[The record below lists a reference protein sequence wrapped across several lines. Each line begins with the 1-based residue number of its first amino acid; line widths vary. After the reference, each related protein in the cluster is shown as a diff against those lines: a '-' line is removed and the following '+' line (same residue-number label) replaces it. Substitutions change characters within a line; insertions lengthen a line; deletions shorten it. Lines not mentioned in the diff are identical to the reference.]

1 MNNNTIDILD
11 EIGHNFIDYA
21 AEANLNRAFP
31 DARDGLKPGM
41 RCIIWDMYK
50 KGFSSSKPHVK
61 SAKVS
66 GSVVASYW
74 PHGTQAIYETFV
86 HMSQP
91 FTNNNPEIDF
101 HGANGNI
108 VLGSDAFAADRYTE
122 VRLSK
127 ITEQGLLEGINKN
140 AVDMMLN
147 FSEDEEMPTVLP
159 AIFPRLL
166 VNGSQGIGV
175 SVANIWTL
183 HNLQETANLL
193 VNYLKTSQIENDSYY
208 PDFPTGCT
216 IVNKSELAKINKTGK
231 GRIILEANYKIVGK
245 EIHFTEFPYQVYIEP
260 VVEEI
265 KKAYEEGKLDG
276 FADCSNR
283 TDKTTT
289 LLVVEAT
296 SAAKVQTLLEEL
308 FQNTSLRTQINVNQ
322 MAIVSKTPTLLN
334 LEDMCRIYKEHNL
347 SCIKREYQFDLDKT
361 LDRIEILEGLERAYN
376 GIDNVIKLIRSSK
389 CAADAKTYMTDKLGL
404 TERQADAILALKLS
418 HLAHLE
424 KQEILDELVAKR
436 ELSQKLRQLVESE
449 DEQKKILIERL
460 TKLAKEF
467 GTPRRTQVIDK
478 EIQKKSPRE
487 KQKELSHSVIV
498 CLDKNGYV
506 KSVPVAKF
514 RTSPNNVREEKV
526 ENNELLVF
534 YSSLGRA
541 FRIKASTFKEC
552 LNSEKGT
559 ALGTIL
565 NFQPQEKIVDFTTP
579 RCNNSVITTTSD
591 GYSKR
596 VKSSDLNGTTQN
608 LRGTPIIK
616 LHEGAEVV
624 GIQCCENYECLAIT
638 TTKKQLLLDI
648 NDIPVLAKT
657 SPGRK
662 AIKLAANDRVEQAT
676 LTARGNKVCGKLGS
690 VGENIE

>member
-1 MNNNTIDILD
+1 MINESIDVIQ
-11 EIGHNFIDYA
+11 EIGQNFIDFSYDT
-21 AEANLNRAFP
+21 NTNRAFP
-31 DARDGLKPGM
+31 DARDGLKPGQ
-41 RCIIWDMYK
+41 RCILWEMYV
-50 KGFSSSKPHVK
+50 KGYSSKKPHVK
-61 SAKVS
+61 SAKID
-66 GSVVASYW
+66 GGVAANWW

-140 AVDMMLN
+140 AVDMTLN

-159 AIFPRLL
+159 AVFPRLL

-175 SVANIWTL
+175 SVANVWTL

-193 VNYLKTSQIENDSYY
+193 VNYLETSQVENDNYY

-231 GRIILEANYKIVGK
+231 GRIILEASYKIAGK

-265 KKAYEEGKLDG
+265 KKAYEEGKLNG

-296 SAAKVQTLLEEL
+296 SAAKAQTLLEEL

-376 GIDNVIKLIRSSK
+376 GIDNVIKLVRSSNS
-389 CAADAKTYMTDKLGL
+389 AADAKNYMTDRLGL

-418 HLAHLE
+418 RLAHLE
-424 KQEILDELVAKR
+424 KQEILDELATKR

-478 EIQKKSPRE
+478 EIQKRSSRE
-487 KQKELSHSVIV
+487 KQKELPHSVIV

-676 LTARGNKVCGKLGS
+676 LTAKGNKVCGKLGS
-690 VGENIE
+690 VGENID

>member
-1 MNNNTIDILD
+1 
-11 EIGHNFIDYA
+11 
-21 AEANLNRAFP
+21 
-31 DARDGLKPGM
+31 
-41 RCIIWDMYK
+41 MYT
-50 KGFSSSKPHVK
+50 KGYSSKKPHVK
-61 SAKVS
+61 SAKVD
-66 GSVVASYW
+66 GGVAANWW

-175 SVANIWTL
+175 SVANVWTL

-193 VNYLKTSQIENDSYY
+193 VNYLETSQVENDNYY

-216 IVNKSELAKINKTGK
+216 IINKDELAKINQTGK
-231 GRIILEANYKIVGK
+231 GRIILEAKYELVGK

-283 TDKTTT
+283 TDKKRT

-308 FQNTSLRTQINVNQ
+308 FQYTSLRTQINVNQ
-322 MAIVSKTPTLLN
+322 MAVISKTPTLLT
-334 LEDMCRIYKEHNL
+334 LEDVCRIYKEHNL

-376 GIDNVIKLIRSSK
+376 GIDNVIKLIRSSNS
-389 CAADAKTYMTDKLGL
+389 ATDAKSYMTDRLGL
-404 TERQADAILALKLS
+404 TEKQADAILALKLS
-418 HLAHLE
+418 RLAHLE
-424 KQEILDELVAKR
+424 KQEILDELAAKR

-460 TKLAKEF
+460 IKLAKEF
-467 GTPRRTQVIDK
+467 GTPRRTQVINK
-478 EIQKKSPRE
+478 EIQKKTPKE
-487 KQKELSHSVIV
+487 KQKESPHSVII

-506 KSVPVAKF
+506 KSVPVSKF
-514 RTSPNNVREEKV
+514 RTSPNNIREEKV

-541 FRIKASTFKEC
+541 FRVKASTFKEC
-552 LNSEKGT
+552 LNSDKGT

-565 NFQPQEKIVDFTTP
+565 DFQPQERIVIFTTP
-579 RCNNSVITTTSD
+579 RCEDSVAVTTSD

-596 VKSSDLNGTTQN
+596 VKSSDLNGSTQN
-608 LRGTPIIK
+608 LKGMPIIK
-616 LHEGAEVV
+616 LHEGAEVIGV
-624 GIQCCENYECLAIT
+624 QCCEDYECLALT
-638 TTKKQLLLDI
+638 TAKKQLFLNIEDI
-648 NDIPVLAKT
+648 LILPKT

-662 AIKLAANDRVEQAT
+662 VMKLADNDKIKSAI
-676 LTARGNKVCGKLGS
+676 LTSKKDKRFDKLGS
-690 VGENIE
+690 VGKNIV

>member
-11 EIGHNFIDYA
+11 EISHNFIDYA

-283 TDKTTT
+283 TDKTIT

-296 SAAKVQTLLEEL
+296 SAAKAQTLLEEL
-308 FQNTSLRTQINVNQ
+308 LQNTSLRTQINVNQ

-418 HLAHLE
+418 RLAHLE
-424 KQEILDELVAKR
+424 KQEILDELAAKR

-449 DEQKKILIERL
+449 EEQKKILIERL

-487 KQKELSHSVIV
+487 KQKELPHSVIV
-498 CLDKNGYV
+498 CLDRNGYV

-565 NFQPQEKIVDFTTP
+565 NFRPQEKIVDFTTQ
-579 RCNNSVITTTSD
+579 RCNKSVITTTSD

-624 GIQCCENYECLAIT
+624 GIQCCEDYECLELT
-638 TTKKQLLLDI
+638 TTKRQLLLDI
-648 NDIPVLAKT
+648 NDIPILAKT

-662 AIKLAANDRVEQAT
+662 AIKLAVGDRIEHAY
-676 LTARGNKVCGKLGS
+676 LTTKDKKTCGKMGCA
-690 VGENIE
+690 GKNID

>member
-1 MNNNTIDILD
+1 MTNESIDVVQ
-11 EIGHNFIDYA
+11 EVSQNFIDFSYDT
-21 AEANLNRAFP
+21 NTNRAFP
-31 DARDGLKPGM
+31 DARDGLKPGQ
-41 RCIIWDMYK
+41 RCILWEMYT
-50 KGFSSSKPHVK
+50 KGYSSKKPHVK
-61 SAKVS
+61 SAKVD
-66 GSVVASYW
+66 GGVAANWW
-74 PHGTQAIYETFV
+74 PHGIQAIYETFV

-101 HGANGNI
+101 HGANGNV

-127 ITEQGLLEGINKN
+127 ISEQGLLDGISKN

-175 SVANIWTL
+175 SVANVWTL
-183 HNLQETANLL
+183 HNFQETANLL
-193 VNYLKTSQIENDSYY
+193 VNYLKTSEVENDSYY

-216 IVNKSELAKINKTGK
+216 IINKNELGKINQTGK
-231 GRIILEANYKIVGK
+231 GRIILEARYELVGK
-245 EIHFTEFPYQVYIEP
+245 KIHFTEFPYQVYIEP
-260 VVEEI
+260 VIEEI

-283 TDKTTT
+283 TDKKRT

-308 FQNTSLRTQINVNQ
+308 FQYTSLRTQINVNQ
-322 MAIVSKTPTLLN
+322 MAVVSKTPTLLS
-334 LEDMCRIYKEHNL
+334 LEDICRIYKEHNL
-347 SCIKREYQFDLDKT
+347 SCIKRAYQFDLDKT

-389 CAADAKTYMTDKLGL
+389 SAADAKAYMTDKLGL

-418 HLAHLE
+418 RLAHLE
-424 KQEILDELVAKR
+424 KQEILDELAAKR
-436 ELSQKLRQLVESE
+436 ELAKKLQTIVESE
-449 DEQKKILIERL
+449 EEQKNILIEKL
-460 TKLAKEF
+460 VVLAKEF
-467 GTPRRTQVIDK
+467 GSPRRTQVINK
-478 EIQKKSPRE
+478 EIQKKSPKE
-487 KQKELSHSVIV
+487 KQKELPHSVII

-526 ENNELLVF
+526 ENNELVVF

-541 FRIKASTFKEC
+541 FRVKASSFKEC
-552 LNSEKGT
+552 LNSDKGT

-565 NFQPQEKIVDFTTP
+565 DFQLQERIVTFTTP
-579 RCNNSVITTTSD
+579 RCDDSVMIVTSD

-596 VKSSDLNGTTQN
+596 VKSSDLNGVTQN
-608 LRGTPIIK
+608 LKGMPIIK
-616 LHEGAEVV
+616 LHDAAEVV
-624 GIQCCENYECLAIT
+624 SVQCCEDYECLELT
-638 TTKKQLLLDI
+638 TTKKQLLLNID
-648 NDIPVLAKT
+648 DIPTLTKA

-662 AIKLAANDRVEQAT
+662 TMKLAANDKIEYAV
-676 LTARGNKVCGKLGS
+676 LTTKGNKVCGKMG
-690 VGENIE
+690 GAGKNIG

>member
-11 EIGHNFIDYA
+11 EISHNFIDYA

-175 SVANIWTL
+175 SVANVWTL

-193 VNYLKTSQIENDSYY
+193 VNYLETSQVENDNYY

-231 GRIILEANYKIVGK
+231 GRIILEASYKIVGK

-296 SAAKVQTLLEEL
+296 SAAKAQTLLEEL

-376 GIDNVIKLIRSSK
+376 GIDNVIKLIRSSNS
-389 CAADAKTYMTDKLGL
+389 AADAKSYMTDKLGL

-418 HLAHLE
+418 RLAHLE
-424 KQEILDELVAKR
+424 KQEILDELEAKR
-436 ELSQKLRQLVESE
+436 ELSQFLRQLVESE

-487 KQKELSHSVIV
+487 KQKELPHSVIV

-541 FRIKASTFKEC
+541 FRIKTSTFKEC

-565 NFQPQEKIVDFTTP
+565 DFQPQERIVDFTTP
-579 RCNNSVITTTSD
+579 RCTDSVITTTSD

-616 LHEGAEVV
+616 LHEGAEIV
-624 GIQCCENYECLAIT
+624 GIQCCEDYECLELT

-648 NDIPVLAKT
+648 NDIPVLSKA
-657 SPGRK
+657 SSGRK
-662 AIKLAANDRVEQAT
+662 AIKLAAGDRIEHAY
-676 LTARGNKVCGKLGS
+676 LTTKGNKTCGQMGS
-690 VGENIE
+690 AGKNID

>member
-1 MNNNTIDILD
+1 MTNESVDVIQ
-11 EIGHNFIDYA
+11 EVSQNFIDFSYDT
-21 AEANLNRAFP
+21 NTNRAFP
-31 DARDGLKPGM
+31 DARDGLKAGQ
-41 RCIIWDMYK
+41 RCILWEMYT
-50 KGFSSSKPHVK
+50 KGYSSKKPHVK
-61 SAKVS
+61 SAKVD
-66 GSVVASYW
+66 GGVAANWW

-140 AVDMMLN
+140 AVDMILN

-159 AIFPRLL
+159 AVFPRLL

-175 SVANIWTL
+175 SVANVWTL

-193 VNYLKTSQIENDSYY
+193 VNYLKTSQVENDSYY

-231 GRIILEANYKIVGK
+231 GRIILEANYKMVGK

-283 TDKTTT
+283 TDKATT

-322 MAIVSKTPTLLN
+322 MAIVSKTPTLLT

-376 GIDNVIKLIRSSK
+376 GLDNVINLIRSSK
-389 CAADAKTYMTDKLGL
+389 SAADAKAYMIDKLGL
-404 TERQADAILALKLS
+404 TEKQADAILALKLS
-418 HLAHLE
+418 RLAHLE
-424 KQEILDELVAKR
+424 KQEILDELAAKR

-467 GTPRRTQVIDK
+467 GTTRRTQVINK
-478 EIQKKSPRE
+478 EIQKKSPKE
-487 KQKELSHSVIV
+487 KQKEMPHSVVI

-506 KSVPVAKF
+506 KSVPLSKF

-526 ENNELLVF
+526 ENNEILVF

-541 FRIKASTFKEC
+541 FRIKASSFKEC
-552 LNSEKGT
+552 LNSDKGT
-559 ALGTIL
+559 ALGTL
-565 NFQPQEKIVDFTTP
+565 VNFLPQEKIVVFTTP
-579 RCNNSVITTTSD
+579 RCEDNVIIATSD

-596 VKSSDLNGTTQN
+596 VRSSDLNGVTQN
-608 LRGTPIIK
+608 LKGMPIVK
-616 LHEGAEVV
+616 LHDGAEVV
-624 GIQCCENYECLAIT
+624 DVQCCGDYECLELT

-648 NDIPVLAKT
+648 NDIPILTKA

-662 AIKLAANDRVEQAT
+662 AMKLAAEDKVECAR
-676 LTARGNKVCGKLGS
+676 LTSKGNKTCGKLGS
-690 VGENIE
+690 VGKNIA

>member
-1 MNNNTIDILD
+1 MNT
-11 EIGHNFIDYA
+11 
-21 AEANLNRAFP
+21 NRAFP
-31 DARDGLKPGM
+31 DARDGLKPSQK
-41 RCIIWDMYK
+41 CILWAMYK
-50 KGFSSSKPHVK
+50 AGFSSSKPHVK
-61 SAKVS
+61 SAKID
-66 GSVVASYW
+66 GLVAANYW
-74 PHGTQAIYETFV
+74 PHGTTAIYETLAR
-86 HMSQP
+86 MSQD

-108 VLGSDAFAADRYTE
+108 NLGGDAIGADRYTE
-122 VRLSK
+122 ARLAP
-127 ITEQGLLEGINKN
+127 IAEQGLLKGVDKN
-140 AVDMMLN
+140 TVDMMLN
-147 FSEDEEMPTVLP
+147 FSEDEYLPTVLP
-159 AIFPRLL
+159 ALFPRLL

-175 SVANIWTL
+175 GVANIWCQ
-183 HNLQETANLL
+183 HNFQETADIL
-193 VNYLKTSQIENDSYY
+193 VKYLETSQVENDSYY
-208 PDFPTGCT
+208 PDFPTGGT
-216 IVNKSELAKINKTGK
+216 IVNKSELPKINTTGK
-231 GRIILEANYKIVGK
+231 GHIIVESKYTLNGK
-245 EIHFTEFPYQVYIEP
+245 SIEFTEFPFQVYIEP
-260 VVEEI
+260 LIEEI
-265 KKAYEEGKLDG
+265 NAAYEEGKLEG
-276 FADCSNR
+276 LAECSNR
-283 TDKTTT
+283 SDKDHT
-289 LLVVEAT
+289 LLHVEAT
-296 SAAKVQTLLEEL
+296 SASKVNFLLESL

-376 GIDNVIKLIRSSK
+376 GIDNVIKLIRSSNS
-389 CAADAKTYMTDKLGL
+389 AADAKSYMTNKLGL

-418 HLAHLE
+418 RLAHLE
-424 KQEILDELVAKR
+424 KQEILDELAAKR
-436 ELSQKLRQLVESE
+436 ELSQKLRQVVNSE
-449 DEQKKILIERL
+449 EGQKKILIERL

-467 GTPRRTQVIDK
+467 GTPRRTQVINK
-478 EIQKKSPRE
+478 EIQKKSPKE
-487 KQKELSHSVIV
+487 KQKELPHSVII
-498 CLDKNGYV
+498 CLDRNGYV

-534 YSSLGRA
+534 YSSLGRT
-541 FRIKASTFKEC
+541 FRVKASTFKEC

-596 VKSSDLNGTTQN
+596 VSSSDLNGSTQN
-608 LRGTPIIK
+608 LKGTPIIK

-638 TTKKQLLLDI
+638 TTTKQLLLDI
-648 NDIPVLAKT
+648 NDIPILART

-662 AIKLAANDRVEQAT
+662 AIKLAANDRVKYAA
-676 LTARGNKVCGKLGS
+676 LTMRGNNICDKIGSAGK
-690 VGENIE
+690 NID

>member
-1 MNNNTIDILD
+1 MTNESVDVVQ
-11 EIGHNFIDYA
+11 EVSQNFIDFSYDT
-21 AEANLNRAFP
+21 NTNRAFP
-31 DARDGLKPGM
+31 DARDGLKPGQ
-41 RCIIWDMYK
+41 RCILWEMYT
-50 KGFSSSKPHVK
+50 KGYSSKKPHVK
-61 SAKVS
+61 SAKVD
-66 GSVVASYW
+66 GGVAANWW

-101 HGANGNI
+101 HGANGNV

-127 ITEQGLLEGINKN
+127 ISEQGLLDGINKN

-159 AIFPRLL
+159 AVFPRLL

-175 SVANIWTL
+175 SVANVWTL
-183 HNLQETANLL
+183 HNFQETANLL
-193 VNYLKTSQIENDSYY
+193 VNYLKTSQVENDSYY

-216 IVNKSELAKINKTGK
+216 IINKDELAKINQTGK
-231 GRIILEANYKIVGK
+231 GRIILEAKYELAGK

-265 KKAYEEGKLDG
+265 KKAYEEGKLDW

-283 TDKTTT
+283 TDKKRT

-296 SAAKVQTLLEEL
+296 SATKVQTLLEEL
-308 FQNTSLRTQINVNQ
+308 FQYTSLRTQINVNQ
-322 MAIVSKTPTLLN
+322 MAVVSKTPTLLN
-334 LEDMCRIYKEHNL
+334 LADVCRIYKEHNL

-389 CAADAKTYMTDKLGL
+389 SAADAKIYMTDKLGL

-418 HLAHLE
+418 RLAHLE
-424 KQEILDELVAKR
+424 KQEILDELAAKR
-436 ELSQKLRQLVESE
+436 ELAKKLQNVVASE
-449 DEQKKILIERL
+449 EEQKNILIDRL
-460 TKLAKEF
+460 INLAKEF
-467 GTPRRTQVIDK
+467 GDERRTQVINK
-478 EIQKKSPRE
+478 EIQKKSPKE
-487 KQKELSHSVIV
+487 KQKELPHSVII

-514 RTSPNNVREEKV
+514 RTSPNNIREEKV
-526 ENNELLVF
+526 ENNELVVF

-541 FRIKASTFKEC
+541 FRVKASTFKEC
-552 LNSEKGT
+552 LNSDKGT

-565 NFQPQEKIVDFTTP
+565 DFQPQERIVIFTTP
-579 RCNNSVITTTSD
+579 RCDDSIIITTSD

-596 VKSSDLNGTTQN
+596 VKSSDMNGATQN
-608 LRGTPIIK
+608 LKGMPIVK
-616 LHEGAEVV
+616 LHDTAEVV
-624 GIQCCENYECLAIT
+624 SVQCCEDYECLALT
-638 TTKKQLLLDI
+638 TTKKQLLLNID
-648 NDIPVLAKT
+648 DIPVLTKA

-662 AIKLAANDRVEQAT
+662 AMKLAAGDRIEFAC
-676 LTARGNKVCGKLGS
+676 LTTKGNKSCGKMGS
-690 VGENIE
+690 AGKNIS

>member
-1 MNNNTIDILD
+1 MTNESVDVIQ
-11 EIGHNFIDYA
+11 EVSQNFIDFSYDT
-21 AEANLNRAFP
+21 NTNRAFP
-31 DARDGLKPGM
+31 DARDGLKAGQ
-41 RCIIWDMYK
+41 RCILWEMYT
-50 KGFSSSKPHVK
+50 KGYSSKKPHVK
-61 SAKVS
+61 SAKVD
-66 GSVVASYW
+66 GGVAANWW

-140 AVDMMLN
+140 AVDMILN

-159 AIFPRLL
+159 AVFPRLL

-175 SVANIWTL
+175 SVANVWTL

-193 VNYLKTSQIENDSYY
+193 VNYLKTSQVENDSYY

-231 GRIILEANYKIVGK
+231 GRIILEANYKMVGK

-283 TDKTTT
+283 TDKATT

-322 MAIVSKTPTLLN
+322 MAIVSKTPTLLT

-376 GIDNVIKLIRSSK
+376 GLDNVINLIRSSK
-389 CAADAKTYMTDKLGL
+389 SAADAKAYTIDKLGL
-404 TERQADAILALKLS
+404 TEKQADAILALKLS
-418 HLAHLE
+418 RLAHLE
-424 KQEILDELVAKR
+424 KQEILDELAAKR

-467 GTPRRTQVIDK
+467 GTTRRTQVINK
-478 EIQKKSPRE
+478 EIQKKSPKE
-487 KQKELSHSVIV
+487 KQKEMPHSVVI

-506 KSVPVAKF
+506 KSVPLSKF

-526 ENNELLVF
+526 ENNEILVF

-541 FRIKASTFKEC
+541 FRIKASSFKEC
-552 LNSEKGT
+552 LNSDKGT
-559 ALGTIL
+559 ALGTL
-565 NFQPQEKIVDFTTP
+565 VNFLPQEKIVVFTTP
-579 RCNNSVITTTSD
+579 RCEDNVIIATSD

-596 VKSSDLNGTTQN
+596 VRSSDLNGVTQN
-608 LRGTPIIK
+608 LKGMPIVK
-616 LHEGAEVV
+616 LHDGAEVV
-624 GIQCCENYECLAIT
+624 DVQCCGDYECLELT

-648 NDIPVLAKT
+648 NDIPILTKA

-662 AIKLAANDRVEQAT
+662 AMKLAAEDKVECAR
-676 LTARGNKVCGKLGS
+676 LTSKGNKTCGKLGS
-690 VGENIE
+690 VGKNIA

>member
-1 MNNNTIDILD
+1 MTNESIDVIQ
-11 EIGHNFIDYA
+11 EVSQNFIDFSYDT
-21 AEANLNRAFP
+21 NTNRAFP
-31 DARDGLKPGM
+31 DARDGLKAGQ
-41 RCIIWDMYK
+41 RCILWEMYT
-50 KGFSSSKPHVK
+50 KGYSSKKPHVK
-61 SAKVS
+61 SAKVD
-66 GSVVASYW
+66 GGVAANWW

-101 HGANGNI
+101 HGANGNV

-127 ITEQGLLEGINKN
+127 ISEQGLLDGINKN

-147 FSEDEEMPTVLP
+147 FSEDEEMPAVLP

-175 SVANIWTL
+175 SVANVWTL
-183 HNLQETANLL
+183 HNFQETANLL
-193 VNYLKTSQIENDSYY
+193 VNYLKTSQVENDSYY

-216 IVNKSELAKINKTGK
+216 IINKDELAKINQTGK
-231 GRIILEANYKIVGK
+231 GRIILEAKYKLAGK

-265 KKAYEEGKLDG
+265 KKAYEEDKLDG

-283 TDKTTT
+283 TDKKKT

-308 FQNTSLRTQINVNQ
+308 FQYTSLRTQINVNQ
-322 MAIVSKTPTLLN
+322 MAVVSKTPTLLS
-334 LEDMCRIYKEHNL
+334 LEDVCRIYKEHNL

-389 CAADAKTYMTDKLGL
+389 SAADAKIYMTDKLGL

-418 HLAHLE
+418 RLAHLE
-424 KQEILDELVAKR
+424 KQEILDELTAKR
-436 ELSQKLRQLVESE
+436 EIAKKLQNVVASE
-449 DEQKKILIERL
+449 EEQKNILIDRL
-460 TKLAKEF
+460 VNLAKEF
-467 GTPRRTQVIDK
+467 GDERRTQVINK
-478 EIQKKSPRE
+478 EIQKKSPKE
-487 KQKELSHSVIV
+487 KQKELLHSVII
-498 CLDKNGYV
+498 CFDKNGYV

-514 RTSPNNVREEKV
+514 RTSPNNVREEKA

-541 FRIKASTFKEC
+541 FRIKVSTFKEC

-565 NFQPQEKIVDFTTP
+565 NFQPQEKIVDFTTS
-579 RCNNSVITTTSD
+579 RCDDSVIITTND

-596 VKSSDLNGTTQN
+596 VKSSDLNGSTQN
-608 LRGTPIIK
+608 LKGTPIIK
-616 LHEGAEVV
+616 VHETAEVV
-624 GIQCCENYECLAIT
+624 NVQCCKNYECLELT
-638 TTKKQLLLDI
+638 TTKRQLLLDI
-648 NDIPVLAKT
+648 NDIPILAKT

-662 AIKLAANDRVEQAT
+662 VIKLAAGDRIEHAY
-676 LTARGNKVCGKLGS
+676 LTTKGNKTCGKMGS
-690 VGENIE
+690 AGKNID

>member
-1 MNNNTIDILD
+1 MNT
-11 EIGHNFIDYA
+11 
-21 AEANLNRAFP
+21 NRAFP
-31 DARDGLKPGM
+31 DARDGLKPGQ
-41 RCIIWDMYK
+41 RCILWAMYK
-50 KGFSSSKPHVK
+50 AGFSSSKPHVK
-61 SAKVS
+61 SAKID
-66 GSVVASYW
+66 GLVAANFW
-74 PHGTQAIYETFV
+74 PHGTTAIYETFAR
-86 HMSQP
+86 MSQG

-108 VLGSDAFAADRYTE
+108 SLGGDAIGADRYTE
-122 VRLSK
+122 ARLAT
-127 ITEQGLLEGINKN
+127 ITEQGLLKGVDKN
-140 AVDMMLN
+140 TVDMMLN
-147 FSEDEEMPTVLP
+147 FSEDEHLPTVLP
-159 AIFPRLL
+159 ALFPRLL

-175 SVANIWTL
+175 GVANVWCQ
-183 HNLQETANLL
+183 HNLQETANIL
-193 VNYLKTSQIENDSYY
+193 VKYLETSQVENDSYY
-208 PDFPTGCT
+208 PDFPTGGT
-216 IVNKSELAKINKTGK
+216 IVNKSELPKINTTGK
-231 GRIILEANYKIVGK
+231 GHIIVESKYTLNGK
-245 EIHFTEFPYQVYIEP
+245 SIEFTEFPFQVYIEP
-260 VVEEI
+260 LLEEI
-265 KKAYEEGKLDG
+265 NTAYEEGKLEG
-276 FADCSNR
+276 LAECSNR
-283 TDKTTT
+283 SDKNHI
-289 LLVVEAT
+289 LLHVEAT
-296 SAAKVQTLLEEL
+296 STSKVNSLLESL

-322 MAIVSKTPTLLN
+322 MAIVSKTPTLLT

-389 CAADAKTYMTDKLGL
+389 SAADAKAYMTDRLGL

-418 HLAHLE
+418 RLAHLE
-424 KQEILDELVAKR
+424 KQEILDELAAKR
-436 ELSQKLRQLVESE
+436 ELAQKLQQLVDSE
-449 DEQKKILIERL
+449 DEQKKVLIERL

-487 KQKELSHSVIV
+487 RQKELPHSVIV

-662 AIKLAANDRVEQAT
+662 AIKLVANDRVEQAT
-676 LTARGNKVCGKLGS
+676 LTAKGDKVCGKLGS
-690 VGENIE
+690 AGENID

>member
-1 MNNNTIDILD
+1 MTDESIDVIQ
-11 EIGHNFIDYA
+11 EVSQNFIDFSYDT
-21 AEANLNRAFP
+21 NTNRAFP

-41 RCIIWDMYK
+41 RCIIWEMYT
-50 KGFSSSKPHVK
+50 KGYSSKKPHVK
-61 SAKVS
+61 SAKVD
-66 GSVVASYW
+66 GGVAANWW

-175 SVANIWTL
+175 SVANVWTL

-193 VNYLKTSQIENDSYY
+193 VNYLKTSQAENDSYY

-231 GRIILEANYKIVGK
+231 GRIVLEARYDIVGK
-245 EIHFTEFPYQVYIEP
+245 EIRFTEFPYQVYIEP

-276 FADCSNR
+276 FSDCSNR
-283 TDKTTT
+283 TDKTKT

-296 SAAKVQTLLEEL
+296 SAAKAQTLLEEL

-322 MAIVSKTPTLLN
+322 MAIVSKTPTLLT

-376 GIDNVIKLIRSSK
+376 GLDNVINLIRSSK
-389 CAADAKTYMTDKLGL
+389 SAADAKAYMTNNLGL

-418 HLAHLE
+418 RLAHLE
-424 KQEILDELVAKR
+424 KQEILDELKTKR
-436 ELSQKLRQLVESE
+436 ELSQKLRRLVESE
-449 DEQKKILIERL
+449 EEQKKVLIERL
-460 TKLAKEF
+460 TKLANEF
-467 GTPRRTQVIDK
+467 GVPRRTQVIDK
-478 EIQKKSPRE
+478 EIQKKSPKE
-487 KQKELSHSVIV
+487 KQKELPHSVII
-498 CLDKNGYV
+498 CLDKNGYI

-526 ENNELLVF
+526 ENNEVLVF

-541 FRIKASTFKEC
+541 FRVKASTFKEC
-552 LNSEKGT
+552 LNSDKGT
-559 ALGTIL
+559 ALGTVV
-565 NFQPQEKIVDFTTP
+565 NFQPQERIVTFTTP
-579 RCNNSVITTTSD
+579 RCEDSIVITTSD

-596 VKSSDLNGTTQN
+596 VRSSGLNGATQN
-608 LRGTPIIK
+608 LKGMPIVK
-616 LHEGAEVV
+616 LHDAAEVV
-624 GIQCCENYECLAIT
+624 GIQCCEDYECLELR

-648 NDIPVLAKT
+648 NDIPALPKT

-662 AIKLAANDRVEQAT
+662 AIKLAANDRVECAT
-676 LTARGNKVCGKLGS
+676 LTNKGKKTCGTLGA
-690 VGENIE
+690 VGKNIA